1 MLTPADWI
9 IIAIVGLS
17 GLLSIFRGFIKEA
30 ISLIAWVC
38 AFVITS
44 KFYEALA
51 QKLTFISDDEMVRN
65 GIACLILFIATL
77 CVVGLCGSIIRAFI
91 HKVGLSGTDRLLGM
105 VFGVLRGILIVCVI
119 LALLQ
124 IGFKGAKVDHFTKF
138 IVKTNSKWLNEVK
151 VSGNGN
157 FMLNSEYT
165 GDEMTIKANANSLV
179 QLKNKV
185 TVGKLNLDVSGS
197 ANMVANN
204 IEVDKLECD
213 IDGSGSI
220 TLKKG
225 TAKEGDFGIVSS
237 GDLHALGIEIPRIE
251 CSVTGNG
258 LAELRPTKNLKANVI
273 GKGKIRYKGP
283 TAVEQRVIGKGTIE
297 EIH

>member
-1 MLTPADWI
+1 MKRTKFILCALI
-9 IIAIVGLS
+9 GLFVGTS
-17 GLLSIFRGFIKEA
+17 
-30 ISLIAWVC
+30 SLWAVDH
-38 AFVITS
+38 VKGNGNLTS
-44 KFYEALA
+44 KKISIEDFNAIRFDGVIDFNYVQSEAP
-51 QKLTFISDDEMVRN
+51 
-65 GIACLILFIATL
+65 ATIEVTVDQNL
-77 CVVGLCGSIIRAFI
+77 HDYVNIEI
-91 HKVGLSGTDRLLGM
+91 KDR
-105 VFGVLRGILIVCVI
+105 V
-119 LALLQ
+119 LQ

-157 FMLNSEYT
+157 FMLNSAYA

-258 LAELRPTKNLKANVI
+258 LAELRPTKNLKANII

>member
-1 MLTPADWI
+1 MKRTKFILCALI
-9 IIAIVGLS
+9 GLFVGTS
-17 GLLSIFRGFIKEA
+17 
-30 ISLIAWVC
+30 SLWAVDH
-38 AFVITS
+38 VKGNGNLTS
-44 KFYEALA
+44 KKISIEDFNAIRFDGVIDFNYVQSEAP
-51 QKLTFISDDEMVRN
+51 
-65 GIACLILFIATL
+65 ATIEVTVDQNL
-77 CVVGLCGSIIRAFI
+77 HDYVNIEI
-91 HKVGLSGTDRLLGM
+91 KDR
-105 VFGVLRGILIVCVI
+105 V
-119 LALLQ
+119 LQ

-165 GDEMTIKANANSLV
+165 GDEMIIKANANSLV

>member
-1 MLTPADWI
+1 MKRTKFILCALI
-9 IIAIVGLS
+9 GLFVGTS
-17 GLLSIFRGFIKEA
+17 
-30 ISLIAWVC
+30 SLWAVDH
-38 AFVITS
+38 VKGNGNLTS
-44 KFYEALA
+44 KKISIEDFNAIRFDGVIDFNYVQSEAP
-51 QKLTFISDDEMVRN
+51 
-65 GIACLILFIATL
+65 ATIEVTVDQNL
-77 CVVGLCGSIIRAFI
+77 HDYVNIEI
-91 HKVGLSGTDRLLGM
+91 KDR
-105 VFGVLRGILIVCVI
+105 V
-119 LALLQ
+119 LQ

-157 FMLNSEYT
+157 FMLNREYT

-258 LAELRPTKNLKANVI
+258 LAELRPTKNLKANII

-283 TAVEQRVIGKGTIE
+283 TAVERRVIGKGTIE

>member
-1 MLTPADWI
+1 MKRTKFILCALI
-9 IIAIVGLS
+9 GLFVGTS
-17 GLLSIFRGFIKEA
+17 
-30 ISLIAWVC
+30 SLWAVDH
-38 AFVITS
+38 VKGNGNLTS
-44 KFYEALA
+44 KKISIEDFNAIRFDGVIDFNYVQSEAP
-51 QKLTFISDDEMVRN
+51 
-65 GIACLILFIATL
+65 ATIEVTVDQNL
-77 CVVGLCGSIIRAFI
+77 HDYVNIEI
-91 HKVGLSGTDRLLGM
+91 KDR
-105 VFGVLRGILIVCVI
+105 V
-119 LALLQ
+119 LQ

-165 GDEMTIKANANSLV
+165 GDEMTIKANANGLV

>member
-1 MLTPADWI
+1 MKRTKFILCALI
-9 IIAIVGLS
+9 GLFVGTS
-17 GLLSIFRGFIKEA
+17 
-30 ISLIAWVC
+30 SLWAVDH
-38 AFVITS
+38 VKGNGNLTS
-44 KFYEALA
+44 KKISIEDFNAIRFDGVIDFNYVQSEAP
-51 QKLTFISDDEMVRN
+51 
-65 GIACLILFIATL
+65 ATIEVTVDQNL
-77 CVVGLCGSIIRAFI
+77 HDYVNIEI
-91 HKVGLSGTDRLLGM
+91 KDR
-105 VFGVLRGILIVCVI
+105 V
-119 LALLQ
+119 LQ

-157 FMLNSEYT
+157 FMLNSEYA

-258 LAELRPTKNLKANVI
+258 LAELRPTKNLKANII

-283 TAVEQRVIGKGTIE
+283 TAVERRVIGKGTIE

>member
-1 MLTPADWI
+1 MKRTKFILCALI
-9 IIAIVGLS
+9 GLFVGTS
-17 GLLSIFRGFIKEA
+17 
-30 ISLIAWVC
+30 SLWAVDH
-38 AFVITS
+38 VKGNGNLTS
-44 KFYEALA
+44 KKISIEDFNAIRFDGVIDFNYE
-51 QKLTFISDDEMVRN
+51 QSD
-65 GIACLILFIATL
+65 APATIEVTVDQNL
-77 CVVGLCGSIIRAFI
+77 HDYINIEI
-91 HKVGLSGTDRLLGM
+91 KDRE
-105 VFGVLRGILIVCVI
+105 LR
-119 LALLQ
+119 

-157 FMLNSEYT
+157 FMLNSAYA

>member
-1 MLTPADWI
+1 MKRTKFILCALI
-9 IIAIVGLS
+9 GLFVGTS
-17 GLLSIFRGFIKEA
+17 
-30 ISLIAWVC
+30 SLWAVDH
-38 AFVITS
+38 VKGNGNLTS
-44 KFYEALA
+44 KKISIEDFNAIRFDGVIDFNYE
-51 QKLTFISDDEMVRN
+51 QSD
-65 GIACLILFIATL
+65 APATIEVTVDQNL
-77 CVVGLCGSIIRAFI
+77 HDYINIEI
-91 HKVGLSGTDRLLGM
+91 KDRE
-105 VFGVLRGILIVCVI
+105 LR
-119 LALLQ
+119 

-157 FMLNSEYT
+157 FMLNSEYA

-258 LAELRPTKNLKANVI
+258 LAELRPTKNLKANII

-283 TAVEQRVIGKGTIE
+283 TAVERRVIGKGTIE

>member
-1 MLTPADWI
+1 MKRTKFILCALI
-9 IIAIVGLS
+9 GLFVGTS
-17 GLLSIFRGFIKEA
+17 
-30 ISLIAWVC
+30 SLWAVDH
-38 AFVITS
+38 VKGNGNLTS
-44 KFYEALA
+44 KKISIEDFNAIRFDGVIDFNYVQSEAP
-51 QKLTFISDDEMVRN
+51 
-65 GIACLILFIATL
+65 ATIEVTVDQNL
-77 CVVGLCGSIIRAFI
+77 HDYVNIEI
-91 HKVGLSGTDRLLGM
+91 KDR
-105 VFGVLRGILIVCVI
+105 V
-119 LALLQ
+119 LQ

-157 FMLNSEYT
+157 FMLNSEYA

-283 TAVEQRVIGKGTIE
+283 TAVERRVIGKGTIE

>member
-1 MLTPADWI
+1 MKRTKFILCALI
-9 IIAIVGLS
+9 GLFVGTS
-17 GLLSIFRGFIKEA
+17 
-30 ISLIAWVC
+30 SLWAVDH
-38 AFVITS
+38 VKGNGNLTS
-44 KFYEALA
+44 KKISIEDFNAIRFDGVIDFNYVQSEAP
-51 QKLTFISDDEMVRN
+51 
-65 GIACLILFIATL
+65 ATIEVTVDQNL
-77 CVVGLCGSIIRAFI
+77 HDYVNIEI
-91 HKVGLSGTDRLLGM
+91 KDR
-105 VFGVLRGILIVCVI
+105 V
-119 LALLQ
+119 LQ

-157 FMLNSEYT
+157 FMLNSEYA

-273 GKGKIRYKGP
+273 GKG
-283 TAVEQRVIGKGTIE
+283 TIE

>member
-1 MLTPADWI
+1 MKRTKFILCALI
-9 IIAIVGLS
+9 GLFVGTS
-17 GLLSIFRGFIKEA
+17 
-30 ISLIAWVC
+30 SLWAVDH
-38 AFVITS
+38 VKGNGNLTS
-44 KFYEALA
+44 KMISIEDFNAIRFDGVIDFNYVQSEAP
-51 QKLTFISDDEMVRN
+51 
-65 GIACLILFIATL
+65 ATIEVTVDQNL
-77 CVVGLCGSIIRAFI
+77 HDYVNIEI
-91 HKVGLSGTDRLLGM
+91 KDR
-105 VFGVLRGILIVCVI
+105 V
-119 LALLQ
+119 LQ

-157 FMLNSEYT
+157 FMLNSEYI

-258 LAELRPTKNLKANVI
+258 LAELRPTKNLKANII

-283 TAVEQRVIGKGTIE
+283 TAVERRVIGKGTIE

>member
-1 MLTPADWI
+1 MKRTKFILCALI
-9 IIAIVGLS
+9 GLFVGTS
-17 GLLSIFRGFIKEA
+17 
-30 ISLIAWVC
+30 SLWAVDH
-38 AFVITS
+38 VKGNGNLTS
-44 KFYEALA
+44 KKISIEDFNAIRFDGVIDFNYE
-51 QKLTFISDDEMVRN
+51 QSD
-65 GIACLILFIATL
+65 APATIEVTVDQNL
-77 CVVGLCGSIIRAFI
+77 HDYINIEI
-91 HKVGLSGTDRLLGM
+91 KDRE
-105 VFGVLRGILIVCVI
+105 LR
-119 LALLQ
+119 

-157 FMLNSEYT
+157 FMLNSAYA

-220 TLKKG
+220 TLKQG

-258 LAELRPTKNLKANVI
+258 LAELRPTKNLKANII

-283 TAVEQRVIGKGTIE
+283 TAVERRVIGKGTIE

>member
-1 MLTPADWI
+1 
-9 IIAIVGLS
+9 
-17 GLLSIFRGFIKEA
+17 
-30 ISLIAWVC
+30 
-38 AFVITS
+38 
-44 KFYEALA
+44 
-51 QKLTFISDDEMVRN
+51 
-65 GIACLILFIATL
+65 
-77 CVVGLCGSIIRAFI
+77 
-91 HKVGLSGTDRLLGM
+91 
-105 VFGVLRGILIVCVI
+105 
-119 LALLQ
+119 
-124 IGFKGAKVDHFTKF
+124 
-138 IVKTNSKWLNEVK
+138 
-151 VSGNGN
+151 
-157 FMLNSEYT
+157 
-165 GDEMTIKANANSLV
+165 
-179 QLKNKV
+179 
-185 TVGKLNLDVSGS
+185 
-197 ANMVANN
+197 MVANN

-220 TLKKG
+220 TLKNG

>member
-1 MLTPADWI
+1 MKRTKFILCALI
-9 IIAIVGLS
+9 GLFVGTS
-17 GLLSIFRGFIKEA
+17 
-30 ISLIAWVC
+30 SLWAVDH
-38 AFVITS
+38 VKGNGNLTS
-44 KFYEALA
+44 KKISIEDFNAIRFDGVIDFNYVQSEAP
-51 QKLTFISDDEMVRN
+51 
-65 GIACLILFIATL
+65 ATIEVTVDQNL
-77 CVVGLCGSIIRAFI
+77 HDYVNIEI
-91 HKVGLSGTDRLLGM
+91 KDR
-105 VFGVLRGILIVCVI
+105 V
-119 LALLQ
+119 LQ

-157 FMLNSEYT
+157 FMLNSEYA

-258 LAELRPTKNLKANVI
+258 LAELRPTKNLKANII

>member
-1 MLTPADWI
+1 MKRTKFILCALI
-9 IIAIVGLS
+9 GLFVGTS
-17 GLLSIFRGFIKEA
+17 
-30 ISLIAWVC
+30 SLWAVDH
-38 AFVITS
+38 VKGNGNLTS
-44 KFYEALA
+44 KKISIEDFNAIRFDGVIDFNYVQSEAP
-51 QKLTFISDDEMVRN
+51 
-65 GIACLILFIATL
+65 ATIEVTVDQNL
-77 CVVGLCGSIIRAFI
+77 HDYVNIEI
-91 HKVGLSGTDRLLGM
+91 KDR
-105 VFGVLRGILIVCVI
+105 V
-119 LALLQ
+119 LQ

-157 FMLNSEYT
+157 FMLNSEYA

-251 CSVTGNG
+251 CNVTGNG
-258 LAELRPTKNLKANVI
+258 LAELRPTKNLKANII

-283 TAVEQRVIGKGTIE
+283 TAVERRVIGKGTIE

>member
-1 MLTPADWI
+1 MKRTKFILCALI
-9 IIAIVGLS
+9 GLFVGTS
-17 GLLSIFRGFIKEA
+17 
-30 ISLIAWVC
+30 SLWAVDH
-38 AFVITS
+38 VKGNGNLTS
-44 KFYEALA
+44 KKISIEDFNAIRFDGVIDFNYVQSEAP
-51 QKLTFISDDEMVRN
+51 
-65 GIACLILFIATL
+65 ATIEVTVDQNL
-77 CVVGLCGSIIRAFI
+77 HDYVNIEI
-91 HKVGLSGTDRLLGM
+91 KDR
-105 VFGVLRGILIVCVI
+105 V
-119 LALLQ
+119 LQ

-157 FMLNSEYT
+157 FMLNSEYA

>member
-1 MLTPADWI
+1 MMRTKFILCALI
-9 IIAIVGLS
+9 GLFVGTS
-17 GLLSIFRGFIKEA
+17 
-30 ISLIAWVC
+30 SLWAVDH
-38 AFVITS
+38 VKGNGNLTS
-44 KFYEALA
+44 KKISIEDFNAIRFDGVIDFNYE
-51 QKLTFISDDEMVRN
+51 QSD
-65 GIACLILFIATL
+65 APATIEVTVDQNL
-77 CVVGLCGSIIRAFI
+77 HDYINIE
-91 HKVGLSGTDRLLGM
+91 
-105 VFGVLRGILIVCVI
+105 
-119 LALLQ
+119 
-124 IGFKGAKVDHFTKF
+124 DHFTKF

-258 LAELRPTKNLKANVI
+258 LAEVRPTKNLKASII

>member
-1 MLTPADWI
+1 MKRTKFILCALIGLFVGTSSLWAVDHVKGNGNLTSKK
-9 IIAIVGLS
+9 IAIEDFNAIRFDGVIDFNYVQSEAPATIEVTVDQNLHDYVN
-17 GLLSIFRGFIKEA
+17 IEIK
-30 ISLIAWVC
+30 
-38 AFVITS
+38 
-44 KFYEALA
+44 
-51 QKLTFISDDEMVRN
+51 
-65 GIACLILFIATL
+65 
-77 CVVGLCGSIIRAFI
+77 
-91 HKVGLSGTDRLLGM
+91 DR
-105 VFGVLRGILIVCVI
+105 V
-119 LALLQ
+119 LQ

-151 VSGNGN
+151 ISGNGN
-157 FMLNSEYT
+157 FMLNSEYR
-165 GDEMTIKANANSLV
+165 GDELTIKANANSLV

>member
-1 MLTPADWI
+1 MKRTKFILCALI
-9 IIAIVGLS
+9 GLFVGTS
-17 GLLSIFRGFIKEA
+17 
-30 ISLIAWVC
+30 SLWAVDH
-38 AFVITS
+38 VKGNGNLTS
-44 KFYEALA
+44 KKISIEDFNAIRFDGVIDFNYVQSEAP
-51 QKLTFISDDEMVRN
+51 
-65 GIACLILFIATL
+65 ATIEVTVDQNL
-77 CVVGLCGSIIRAFI
+77 HDYVNIEI
-91 HKVGLSGTDRLLGM
+91 KDR
-105 VFGVLRGILIVCVI
+105 V
-119 LALLQ
+119 LQ

-185 TVGKLNLDVSGS
+185 TVGK
-197 ANMVANN
+197 
-204 IEVDKLECD
+204 EVDKLECD

>member
-1 MLTPADWI
+1 MKNVKFFWCALIGLFVATTPLWAVDH
-9 IIAIVGLS
+9 VKGNGNL
-17 GLLSIFRGFIKEA
+17 
-30 ISLIAWVC
+30 
-38 AFVITS
+38 TS
-44 KFYEALA
+44 KKITIDDFNAIRFDGVIDFNYVQSEAP
-51 QKLTFISDDEMVRN
+51 
-65 GIACLILFIATL
+65 ATIEVTVDQNL
-77 CVVGLCGSIIRAFI
+77 HDYI
-91 HKVGLSGTDRLLGM
+91 HIDVKDRELE
-105 VFGVLRGILIVCVI
+105 V
-119 LALLQ
+119 
-124 IGFKGAKVDHFTKF
+124 GFKGAKVDHFTKF
-138 IVKTNSKWLNEVK
+138 IVKANSKWLNEVR

-157 FMLNSEYT
+157 FMLNSAYA

-258 LAELRPTKNLKANVI
+258 LAELRPTKNLKANII